1 MLRLKR
7 LEVIQQNNLRVS
19 LVLKINSDKPHP
31 KEEKNQLGNDVL
43 YLIHSLIYKGKQG
56 QTVTGRYTKKKNN
69 HTCQGNSSK
78 RFILINILCMFCL
91 LNIFFLTIV
100 KYFYL
105 FFDY

>member
-56 QTVTGRYTKKKNN
+56 QTVTGRYIKKN
-69 HTCQGNSSK
+69 K
-78 RFILINILCMFCL
+78 
-91 LNIFFLTIV
+91 
-100 KYFYL
+100 
-105 FFDY
+105 